1 VIAARR
7 QIVRWGRLLLP
18 LVLGMWTGR
27 AAPAAPFT
35 FRHDAVLGTSLE
47 LVIEAD
53 DARSAEAAE
62 TTVLA
67 EIDRCAAI
75 MSTYAVD
82 SEISRWI
89 DGGVAQDISPELAGV
104 LRACDRWRE
113 RSGGA
118 FHPGVALATARWRE
132 AEREGRLPDDTDL
145 ASIAATLRRAPWSW
159 HGDRVAPVAGMPVSL
174 DALAKGS
181 IVDAACAAAAGV
193 DGIRGVMVNI
203 GGDLAVRGDLEATVE
218 IPLELR
224 GGTETTHVRLAG
236 AAVAT
241 SGIGRR
247 GFRIGGMLLPHIID
261 PRTARPID
269 GVRSASVIAATAA
282 DADALA
288 TILCVLPPAEGVS
301 LVESHAD
308 AACLVVDAQGIVHA
322 SRGWPKEWTPARPV
336 AFQDADAAPAGDWNG
351 GYELAVDLEIVKAE
365 GGRRYRRPYVAAWV
379 EDQDGFPV
387 KTLLLWVQAEAPGPR
402 WIPDLKRWTKAD
414 RLRKLAEGTDLV
426 ATISE
431 PTRMP
436 GSHGVVWDGR
446 DNAGV
451 LVEPGEYTLCVEA
464 AREHGSYQFER
475 AKMIFGTEPFRE
487 TLGANEE
494 IGGVTLEYR
503 RRGAAD
509 GR

>member
-1 VIAARR
+1 MIVARR
-7 QIVRWGRLLLP
+7 QVVGWARWLLP
-18 LVLGMWTGR
+18 LVLGASIGR
-27 AAPAAPFT
+27 PAPATPFT

-53 DARSAEAAE
+53 DARRAAAAE
-62 TTVLA
+62 EAVLA
-67 EIDRCAAI
+67 EIDRQCGI
-75 MSTYAVD
+75 VSTYDPA
-82 SEISRWI
+82 SEVSRWLAAGEPRRVS
-89 DGGVAQDISPELAGV
+89 DELASI
-104 LRACDRWRE
+104 LRACDGWHD

-118 FHPGVALATARWRE
+118 FHPGVALATALWRDAE
-132 AEREGRLPDDTDL
+132 ARQRPPADDDL
-145 ASIAATLRRAPWSW
+145 AAATAALRARPWTW
-159 HGDRVAPVAGMPVSL
+159 DGDTVAPVRGMPVSL
-174 DALAKGS
+174 DALAKGA
-181 IVDAACAAAAGV
+181 IVDAACGAALEVEGV
-193 DGIRGVMVNI
+193 RGVMVNI
-203 GGDLAVRGDLEATVE
+203 GGDLAVRGDLDASVE
-218 IPLELR
+218 IPLALP
-224 GGTETTHVRLAG
+224 GGTLRRHVRIAG
-236 AAVAT
+236 AALAT
-241 SGIGRR
+241 SGTGQR
-247 GFRIGGMLLPHIID
+247 GFRIGGTLVPHLID

-269 GVRSASVIAATAA
+269 GARSASVIAATAA

-288 TILCVLPPAEGVS
+288 TILCVLPPAEGLT
-301 LVESHAD
+301 LVDGLAD
-308 AACLVVDAQGIVHA
+308 AACLVVDAQGGIHA
-322 SRGWPKEWTPARPV
+322 SRGWPGDGTSARAV
-336 AFQDADAAPAGDWNG
+336 AFQAGSAASAGDWNG

-379 EDQDGFPV
+379 EDKDGFPV

-446 DNAGV
+446 DQGGV
-451 LVEPGEYTLCVEA
+451 FVEPGEYTICVEA

-475 AKMIFGTEPFRE
+475 AKVTFGTEPFQE

-494 IGGVTLEYR
+494 IGGVTIDYR
-503 RRGAAD
+503 KREAVD